1 MKEKMIIKVCGMRDA
16 HNIREVEALGVDWI
30 GMIFYP
36 RSPRYVS
43 TVPADGRMRRA
54 KRVAVFV
61 DAPFADIC
69 KTVRVF
75 SFDLVQLHGKESPQL
90 CRNLREALPGVKIVK
105 AFSVKDADS
114 LLEVAQYEGLA
125 DYYLFDTHCGDA
137 RGGSG
142 RTFDHAILQG
152 YTGSTPFLLS
162 GGLSPD
168 NAVEVKSF
176 THPMLAGYDLNSCF
190 ETAPALKDPTL
201 IRQFLE
207 KIKEI

>member
-1 MKEKMIIKVCGMRDA
+1 MRDA

-43 TVPADGRMRRA
+43 TVPADGRVRRA

-61 DAPFADIC
+61 DAPLVDIC
-69 KTVRVF
+69 KTVRGF
-75 SFDLVQLHGKESPQL
+75 TFDLVQLHGKESPQL

-105 AFSVKDADS
+105 AFGVKDADS
-114 LLEVAQYEGLA
+114 LLEVAQYEGTA
-125 DYYLFDTHCGDA
+125 DYYLFDTHCDS

-142 RTFDHAILQG
+142 QMFDHALLQA

-168 NAVEVKSF
+168 NVREVKALK
-176 THPMLAGYDLNSCF
+176 HPMLAGYDLNSRF
-190 ETAPALKDPTL
+190 ETAPALKDPAL
-201 IRQFLE
+201 IKQFIE
-207 KIKEI
+207 IIKS

>member
-1 MKEKMIIKVCGMRDA
+1 MPISCMT
-16 HNIREVEALGVDWI
+16 
-30 GMIFYP
+30 
-36 RSPRYVS
+36 S
-43 TVPADGRMRRA
+43 
-54 KRVAVFV
+54 
-61 DAPFADIC
+61 
-69 KTVRVF
+69 
-75 SFDLVQLHGKESPQL
+75 
-90 CRNLREALPGVKIVK
+90 
-105 AFSVKDADS
+105 FSVKDADS

-125 DYYLFDTHCGDA
+125 DYYLFDTHCGDV

-168 NAVEVKSF
+168 NAGEVKSF

-201 IRQFLE
+201 IRQFLD
-207 KIKEI
+207 KMKEI

>member
-1 MKEKMIIKVCGMRDA
+1 MRDA

-43 TVPADGRMRRA
+43 TVPADGRVRRA

-69 KTVRVF
+69 KTVRGF

-105 AFSVKDADS
+105 AFGVKDAGS
-114 LLEVAQYEGLA
+114 LEEVAQYEGLA

-137 RGGSG
+137 RGGSIA
-142 RTFDHAILQG
+142 R
-152 YTGSTPFLLS
+152 
-162 GGLSPD
+162 
-168 NAVEVKSF
+168 NAY
-176 THPMLAGYDLNSCF
+176 P
-190 ETAPALKDPTL
+190 
-201 IRQFLE
+201 R
-207 KIKEI
+207 